1 MKESF
6 NKIKPMLIAAA
17 PYIIVGG
24 IALYVGNKL
33 LKSVTKNIKDI
44 FGKGETKEDLLDAV
58 AAEQKRLERLGEKLS
73 YSELQYIGFAN
84 TIHSSMQG
92 FGTDQK
98 GIKSILSR
106 MKNDLD
112 MTELIKAFGIKPYYL
127 TVQSAGL
134 WKNMDLAGWIQEEA
148 RNAWTGNIDTEEIKE
163 YNDILAGNNIT
174 YRF

>member
-1 MKESF
+1 MSK
-6 NKIKPMLIAAA
+6 KIEDLKPILIKAA
-17 PYIIVGG
+17 PYVIIGG
-24 IALYVGNKL
+24 LALYLGNKL
-33 LKSVTKNIKDI
+33 LKGVTKNVKDI
-44 FGKGETKEDLLDAV
+44 FGKGKTKEDLLDAV
-58 AAEQKRLERLGEKLS
+58 AAEQERLKRLGEKLS

-92 FGTDQK
+92 FGTDEK
-98 GIKSILSR
+98 GIISVLSS

-112 MTELIKAFGIKPYYL
+112 MTQLIKDFGVKPYYM

-148 RNAWTGNIDTEEIKE
+148 RNAWTGNIDTAEIKT

>member
-6 NKIKPMLIAAA
+6 NKIKPMLIAYA

-24 IALYVGNKL
+24 IALYVGDKL
-33 LKSVTKNIKDI
+33 LKGLTKSFKDI
-44 FGKGETKEDLLDAV
+44 FGKGETEDDLLDAV
-58 AAEQKRLERLGEKLS
+58 AEEQKRLELLGQKLS
-73 YSELQYIGFAN
+73 YSPLQYIGFAN

-92 FGTDQK
+92 FATDEK
-98 GIKSILSR
+98 GIIDILSR
-106 MKNDLD
+106 MKNDMD
-112 MTELIKAFGIKPYYL
+112 MTELIKAFGIKPYYI

-163 YNDILAGNNIT
+163 YNDILAANNIT

>member
-6 NKIKPMLIAAA
+6 NKIKPMLIVAA

-24 IALYVGNKL
+24 IALYIGNKL
-33 LKSVTKNIKDI
+33 LKGLTKNVKDI

-58 AAEQKRLERLGEKLS
+58 AAEQERLKRLGQKFS
-73 YSELQYIGFAN
+73 YSELQYKGFAN

-92 FGTDQK
+92 FGTDEK
-98 GIKSILSR
+98 GIIDILSR

-112 MTELIKAFGIKPYYL
+112 MTQLIKDFGVKPYL
-127 TVQSAGL
+127 ITVQSTGL

-148 RNAWTGNIDTEEIKE
+148 RNAWTGNIDTKEIKE
-163 YNDILAGNNIT
+163 YNDILAANNIT